1 MPQSYSHP
9 LDYLRVLRRR
19 KWWFTIPALLCIA
32 GGIAA
37 ARLWPPTYKTV
48 ATVAVQAPTVTPDL
62 VAQRAVLNTEDR
74 LRALTQQLR
83 SPSVLERVVREEA
96 LATDRPVDAVVQEL
110 HARITIEPMKPITRT
125 EAVATLNAF
134 DIVYRDSTPE
144 RTQRVADRLAAVFV
158 DEHSRSRAVQAE
170 GTTEFLRTQ
179 LQSSQERITNLEKQ
193 LRRVKE
199 LHMGQLPEQ
208 TEANMQA
215 LGALRQ
221 QLDTTGNNLRYEQDR
236 LSFIERQ
243 IQAVRQ
249 GAASAP
255 AAASASGGAPS
266 PQQRI
271 NTLQRDLAA
280 ARSKYT
286 DKHPEVLALEDE
298 LKIARAEAAALRG
311 QSDSSREEQLGT
323 DPVYQQLTSDRSMA
337 EARIRNLQR
346 AEGQLRSDMARY
358 QGRVEAA
365 PMVEQEMAAT
375 QREYDLERE
384 NYKNLSERHT
394 AAQMQAQLAEQRGGE
409 RFSVL
414 NKASL
419 PESPESPNRL
429 TILLFAIGAGLILG
443 GSAALGRDYLDPAVR
458 DARSLQDQFDVPV
471 LAEIPRIREVA

>member
-1 MPQSYSHP
+1 MPQSDSQP
-9 LDYLRVLRRR
+9 VDYLRVLSRR
-19 KWWFTIPALLCIA
+19 KWWFTVPALLSIA
-32 GGIAA
+32 GGIGAA
-37 ARLWPPTYKTV
+37 QLWPPTYKTV
-48 ATVAVQAPTVTPDL
+48 TTVAVQAPAVTPDL

-83 SPSVLERVVREEA
+83 SPTVLERVVREET
-96 LATDRPVDAVVQEL
+96 LAVDRPAESVMQEL
-110 HARITIEPMKPITRT
+110 RGRITIEPMKPITG
-125 EAVATLNAF
+125 VADLNAF
-134 DIVYRDSTPE
+134 DIVYRDGTPE
-144 RTQRVADRLAAVFV
+144 RTQRVANRLAAVFV

-170 GTTEFLRTQ
+170 DTTEFLRTQ

-199 LHMGQLPEQ
+199 LHMGRLPEQ
-208 TEANMQA
+208 TEANLQA
-215 LGALRQ
+215 LGTVRQ
-221 QLDTTGNNLRYEQDR
+221 QLDATSNNLRYEQDR

-243 IQAVRQ
+243 IQAMRQ
-249 GAASAP
+249 GASSAP
-255 AAASASGGAPS
+255 AGGSAAAPS
-266 PQQRI
+266 PQLRI

-311 QSDSSREEQLGT
+311 QSDSSREEQLGA
-323 DPVYQQLTSDRSMA
+323 DPVYQQLTSDHSLA

-346 AEGQLRSDMARY
+346 GESQLKADIMRY
-358 QGRVEAA
+358 QQRVEAA
-365 PMVEQEMAAT
+365 PMVEQELAAT

-414 NKASL
+414 NKALL

-429 TILLFAIGAGLILG
+429 AILLVALGAGLVLG
-443 GSAALGRDYLDPAVR
+443 TVAALGRDYLDNAVR
-458 DARSLQDQFDVPV
+458 DARSLQNDFDVPV
-471 LAEIPRIREVA
+471 LAEIPRIRDVA

>member
-9 LDYLRVLRRR
+9 LDYFRILRRR
-19 KWWFTIPALLCIA
+19 KWWFTIPALLCMA

-48 ATVAVQAPTVTPDL
+48 TTVAVQAPAVTPDL
-62 VAQRAVLNTEDR
+62 VAQRAVLNNEDR

-83 SPSVLERVVREEA
+83 SPTVLERVVREEN
-96 LATDRPVDAVVQEL
+96 LAVNRPVDAVVQEIRS
-110 HARITIEPMKPITRT
+110 RISVEPTKPITRT
-125 EAVATLNAF
+125 EGVADLNAF
-134 DIVYRDSTPE
+134 DIVYRDGTPE
-144 RTQRVADRLAAVFV
+144 RTQRVANRVAAVFV
-158 DEHSRSRAVQAE
+158 DEHSRSRALQAE
-170 GTTEFLRTQ
+170 DTTEFLRTQ
-179 LQSSQERITNLEKQ
+179 LQSSQERIANLEKQ

-199 LHMGQLPEQ
+199 LHMGRLPEQ
-208 TEANMQA
+208 TEANLQA

-221 QLDTTGNNLRYEQDR
+221 QLDTTSNNLRYEQDR

-243 IQAVRQ
+243 IQAMRQ
-249 GAASAP
+249 GASSAP
-255 AAASASGGAPS
+255 AGASAAGPS

-286 DKHPEVLALEDE
+286 DKHPEVQALEDE
-298 LKIARAEAAALRG
+298 LKIARAEAAAMRG
-311 QSDSSREEQLGT
+311 QSDSSREERLGT
-323 DPVYQQLTSDRSMA
+323 DPVYQQLTSDHNLA
-337 EARIRNLQR
+337 QARIRNLQR
-346 AEGQLRSDMARY
+346 AESQLRSDIMRY
-358 QGRVEAA
+358 QQRVEAT
-365 PMVEQEMAAT
+365 PMVEQELAAT

-414 NKASL
+414 NKAVL

-429 TILLFAIGAGLILG
+429 AILLIALGAGLVLG
-443 GSAALGRDYLDPAVR
+443 WAAALGRDYFDNAVR
-458 DARSLQDQFDVPV
+458 DARSLQNDFDVPV
-471 LAEIPRIREVA
+471 LAEIPRIRDVA